1 MLILVQTTVDPIRK
15 RLNWES
21 FPMTPKEG
29 WISVN
34 IEGDVNEF
42 LLGKKFVNGE
52 LVAMSAE
59 ELAEQQAAISE
70 ENPARYISPR
80 DFLKRFTSDE
90 KTAIYTAAVTDVI
103 VAQIKDDLV
112 ASEYIDLLNVDLLSG
127 VSILVAKGLIT
138 EQRKNEIIAF

>member
-112 ASEYIDLLNVDLLSG
+112 ASEYIDLLHVAGLRRLSG
-127 VSILVAKGLIT
+127 
-138 EQRKNEIIAF
+138 